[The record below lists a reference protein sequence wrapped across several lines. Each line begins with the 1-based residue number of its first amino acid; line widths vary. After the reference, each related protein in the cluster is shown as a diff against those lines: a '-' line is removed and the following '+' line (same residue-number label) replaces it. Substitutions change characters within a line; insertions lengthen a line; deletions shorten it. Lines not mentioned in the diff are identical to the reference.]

1 MKRKKRISRFTNVK
15 VVLWGLLAI
24 WWGMGICGDIMVES
38 VEAGDLATMVII
50 EVLLIWRFMVN
61 LKIYRSDEYKQLQQ
75 RVKAA
80 QAEYRASAPE
90 RERIA
95 REARAEMEKAE
106 RLDNTPV
113 SAMLISTQDR
123 TKTSKSAVSAAGRA
137 MIGGALLGPV
147 GALAGAASTGGKT
160 KVVGQKATFSVKYA
174 SGRVGTETVEVGSTR
189 FNELAA
195 LLLEDK

>member
-24 WWGMGICGDIMVES
+24 WWVMGICGDIMVES

-123 TKTSKSAVSAAGRA
+123 KKTSKSAVSAAGRA

-189 FNELAA
+189 FNELAT